1 MIRNSALK
9 GLMVLVLVS
18 FLSTACSSEQKSMDT
33 DIITTEE
40 VTTESYEATPQ
51 EKLDEVETLIEDEMR
66 VFDVNLH
73 HDTLHNKIKSEVIG
87 LEDEEAKLHIAT
99 IVTDYMDVYF
109 KERIRE
115 LLFMVNESY
124 SVDEVETLF
133 DNTSRAS
140 LYELIVLYEWTY
152 YQKSM
157 K

>member
-1 MIRNSALK
+1 MTKNNVLK
-9 GLMVLVLVS
+9 GLMVLVLVT
-18 FLSTACSSEQKSMDT
+18 FLSTACSSDQKNVDA
-33 DIITTEE
+33 DILTTEV
-40 VTTESYEATPQ
+40 VTTESYEPTPQ
-51 EKLDEVETLIEDEMR
+51 EKLDELETLIEDEMR

-73 HDTLHNKIKSEVIG
+73 HETLQKKIKSEVVG
-87 LEDEEAKLHIAT
+87 LAEEEAKSHIAT

-133 DNTSRAS
+133 ESTSRAS

-152 YQKSM
+152 YQKSI